1 MDFKENYYFEK
12 YEQLAVLADTQKC
25 KTILSRNT
33 DTNEIVVFK
42 VMDKHGLD
50 VYDRLKDLD
59 NSNIVDVM
67 DCFLHE
73 DKCVAVEEFVNGKRL
88 CDVLQKN
95 IPVEVIVDYVR
106 QICNGLK
113 EVHNKN
119 IVHRD
124 LQPKNIIVDRHN
136 HITIIDFDIA
146 RIRKEEADSDTEFL
160 GTVGYA
166 SPEQFGFAQTDKRS
180 DIYSLGVLIGD
191 MVKPYAKTVR
201 EVSEEE
207 IVYTGTSLTLEEH
220 KIVERLVKMSR
231 KCTEIAPEKRYKSIE
246 EIEKKL
252 KYIKLYNQD
261 ILELDELEELKPVM
275 DVIHTKYPEVG
286 KGNLGIG
293 STIFAVKPGDGS
305 AREQAAS
312 CQKVLGG
319 WANIANEYAT
329 KRYRSNLINW
339 GMIPFVIDQGELP
352 FHNLDYLFV
361 PKIREA
367 IADGKT
373 EFEAYVVKDGALKPF
388 TLRMGELTPDE
399 KDIILKGCLINY
411 YRG

>member
-42 VMDKHGLD
+42 VMDKHSLD
-50 VYDRLKDLD
+50 VYHRLKDLD

-201 EVSEEE
+201 EVSGEE
-207 IVYTGTSLTLEEH
+207 IVYTGTGLTLEH

-252 KYIKLYNQD
+252 KYIKHYNQD
-261 ILELDELEELKPVM
+261 ILEPDELEELSFRGIIRTVPGFRKNNILHKIIAIIMYVSVFATYIEIGTSVINVKKGYKWLCVILSEMCWIIPYIYLTNIG
-275 DVIHTKYPEVG
+275 DVVYRIRKRKFKYKFFEYL
-286 KGNLGIG
+286 NRIGI
-293 STIFAVKPGDGS
+293 A
-305 AREQAAS
+305 
-312 CQKVLGG
+312 L
-319 WANIANEYAT
+319 
-329 KRYRSNLINW
+329 
-339 GMIPFVIDQGELP
+339 VIWL
-352 FHNLDYLFV
+352 
-361 PKIREA
+361 A
-367 IADGKT
+367 I
-373 EFEAYVVKDGALKPF
+373 L
-388 TLRMGELTPDE
+388 
-399 KDIILKGCLINY
+399 IILSIITLK
-411 YRG
+411 

>member
-42 VMDKHGLD
+42 VMDKHGFD
-50 VYDRLKDLD
+50 VYHRLKDLD

-201 EVSEEE
+201 EVSGEE
-207 IVYTGTSLTLEEH
+207 IVSSLTLEEH

-252 KYIKLYNQD
+252 KYIKHYNQD
-261 ILELDELEELKPVM
+261 ILEPDELEELSFRGIIRTVPGFRKNNILHKIIAIIMYVSVFATYIEIGTSVINVKKGYKWLCVILSEMCWIIPYIYLTNIG
-275 DVIHTKYPEVG
+275 DVVYRIRKRKFKYKFFEYL
-286 KGNLGIG
+286 NRIGI
-293 STIFAVKPGDGS
+293 A
-305 AREQAAS
+305 
-312 CQKVLGG
+312 L
-319 WANIANEYAT
+319 
-329 KRYRSNLINW
+329 
-339 GMIPFVIDQGELP
+339 VIWL
-352 FHNLDYLFV
+352 
-361 PKIREA
+361 A
-367 IADGKT
+367 I
-373 EFEAYVVKDGALKPF
+373 L
-388 TLRMGELTPDE
+388 
-399 KDIILKGCLINY
+399 IILSIITLK
-411 YRG
+411 

>member
-50 VYDRLKDLD
+50 VYHRLKDLD

-67 DCFLHE
+67 DCFLYE

-88 CDVLQKN
+88 YDILQKN
-95 IPVEVIVDYVR
+95 IPVEVIVDYVK

-201 EVSEEE
+201 EASEEE

-246 EIEKKL
+246 EIEKNL
-252 KYIKLYNQD
+252 KYNKHYNQD
-261 ILELDELEELKPVM
+261 ILEPDELQELSFRGIIRTVPGFRKKNNILYKIIAIIMYVFVFATYIEIGTSAINVKKGYKWLCVILSEMCWIIPYIYLTNIG
-275 DVIHTKYPEVG
+275 DVVYRIRKRKFKYKFFEYL
-286 KGNLGIG
+286 NRIGI
-293 STIFAVKPGDGS
+293 A
-305 AREQAAS
+305 
-312 CQKVLGG
+312 L
-319 WANIANEYAT
+319 
-329 KRYRSNLINW
+329 
-339 GMIPFVIDQGELP
+339 VIWL
-352 FHNLDYLFV
+352 
-361 PKIREA
+361 A
-367 IADGKT
+367 I
-373 EFEAYVVKDGALKPF
+373 L
-388 TLRMGELTPDE
+388 
-399 KDIILKGCLINY
+399 IILSIITLK
-411 YRG
+411 

>member
-207 IVYTGTSLTLEEH
+207 IVYTGTSLTLEEGTSVINV
-220 KIVERLVKMSR
+220 KKGYKWLCVILSEMCWIIPYIYLTNIGDVVYRIRKRKFKYKFFEYLNRIGIALV
-231 KCTEIAPEKRYKSIE
+231 IWLA
-246 EIEKKL
+246 
-252 KYIKLYNQD
+252 
-261 ILELDELEELKPVM
+261 IL
-275 DVIHTKYPEVG
+275 
-286 KGNLGIG
+286 
-293 STIFAVKPGDGS
+293 
-305 AREQAAS
+305 
-312 CQKVLGG
+312 
-319 WANIANEYAT
+319 
-329 KRYRSNLINW
+329 
-339 GMIPFVIDQGELP
+339 
-352 FHNLDYLFV
+352 
-361 PKIREA
+361 
-367 IADGKT
+367 
-373 EFEAYVVKDGALKPF
+373 
-388 TLRMGELTPDE
+388 
-399 KDIILKGCLINY
+399 IILSIITLK
-411 YRG
+411 

>member
-50 VYDRLKDLD
+50 VYHRLKDLD

-95 IPVEVIVDYVR
+95 IPVEVIVDYVK

-201 EVSEEE
+201 EVSGEE
-207 IVYTGTSLTLEEH
+207 IVYTGTGLTLEE
-220 KIVERLVKMSR
+220 
-231 KCTEIAPEKRYKSIE
+231 APEKRYKSIE

-252 KYIKLYNQD
+252 KYIKHYNQD
-261 ILELDELEELKPVM
+261 ILEPDELEELSFRGIIRTVPGFRKNNILHKIIAIIMYVSVFATYIEIGTSVINVKKGYKWLCVILSEMCWIIPYIYLTNIG
-275 DVIHTKYPEVG
+275 DVVYRIRKRKFKYKFFEYL
-286 KGNLGIG
+286 NRIGI
-293 STIFAVKPGDGS
+293 A
-305 AREQAAS
+305 
-312 CQKVLGG
+312 L
-319 WANIANEYAT
+319 
-329 KRYRSNLINW
+329 
-339 GMIPFVIDQGELP
+339 VIWL
-352 FHNLDYLFV
+352 
-361 PKIREA
+361 A
-367 IADGKT
+367 I
-373 EFEAYVVKDGALKPF
+373 L
-388 TLRMGELTPDE
+388 
-399 KDIILKGCLINY
+399 IILSIITLK
-411 YRG
+411 

>member
-201 EVSEEE
+201 EVS
-207 IVYTGTSLTLEEH
+207 G
-220 KIVERLVKMSR
+220 
-231 KCTEIAPEKRYKSIE
+231 E

-261 ILELDELEELKPVM
+261 ILEPDELEELSFRGIIRTVPGFRKNNILHKIIAIIMYVSVFATYIEIGTSAINVKKGYKWLCVILSEMCWIIPYIYLTNIG
-275 DVIHTKYPEVG
+275 DVVYRIRKRKFKYKFFEYL
-286 KGNLGIG
+286 NRIGI
-293 STIFAVKPGDGS
+293 A
-305 AREQAAS
+305 
-312 CQKVLGG
+312 L
-319 WANIANEYAT
+319 
-329 KRYRSNLINW
+329 
-339 GMIPFVIDQGELP
+339 VIWL
-352 FHNLDYLFV
+352 
-361 PKIREA
+361 A
-367 IADGKT
+367 I
-373 EFEAYVVKDGALKPF
+373 L
-388 TLRMGELTPDE
+388 
-399 KDIILKGCLINY
+399 IILSIITLK
-411 YRG
+411 

>member
-50 VYDRLKDLD
+50 VYHRLKDLD

-88 CDVLQKN
+88 YDILQKN
-95 IPVEVIVDYVR
+95 IPVEVIIDYVK

-201 EVSEEE
+201 EASEEE
-207 IVYTGTSLTLEEH
+207 I
-220 KIVERLVKMSR
+220 
-231 KCTEIAPEKRYKSIE
+231 EKNLRYNKH
-246 EIEKKL
+246 
-252 KYIKLYNQD
+252 YNQD
-261 ILELDELEELKPVM
+261 ILEPDELEELSFRGIIRTVPGFRKNNILHKIIAIIMYVSVFATYIEIGTSAINVKKGYKWLCVILSEMCWIIPYIYLTNIG
-275 DVIHTKYPEVG
+275 DVVYRIRKRKFKYKFFEYL
-286 KGNLGIG
+286 NRIGI
-293 STIFAVKPGDGS
+293 A
-305 AREQAAS
+305 
-312 CQKVLGG
+312 L
-319 WANIANEYAT
+319 
-329 KRYRSNLINW
+329 
-339 GMIPFVIDQGELP
+339 VIWL
-352 FHNLDYLFV
+352 
-361 PKIREA
+361 A
-367 IADGKT
+367 I
-373 EFEAYVVKDGALKPF
+373 L
-388 TLRMGELTPDE
+388 
-399 KDIILKGCLINY
+399 IILSITTLK
-411 YRG
+411 

>member
-50 VYDRLKDLD
+50 VYHRLKNLD

-201 EVSEEE
+201 QAAEEE

-246 EIEKKL
+246 EIEKNL
-252 KYIKLYNQD
+252 KYNKHYNQD
-261 ILELDELEELKPVM
+261 ILEPDELEELSFRGIIRTVPGFRKNNILHKIIAIIMYVSVFATYIEIGTSAINVKKGYKWLCVILSEMCWIIPYIYLTNIG
-275 DVIHTKYPEVG
+275 DVVYRIRKRKFKYKFFEYL
-286 KGNLGIG
+286 NRIGI
-293 STIFAVKPGDGS
+293 A
-305 AREQAAS
+305 
-312 CQKVLGG
+312 L
-319 WANIANEYAT
+319 
-329 KRYRSNLINW
+329 
-339 GMIPFVIDQGELP
+339 VIWL
-352 FHNLDYLFV
+352 
-361 PKIREA
+361 A
-367 IADGKT
+367 I
-373 EFEAYVVKDGALKPF
+373 L
-388 TLRMGELTPDE
+388 
-399 KDIILKGCLINY
+399 IILSITTLK
-411 YRG
+411 

>member
-124 LQPKNIIVDRHN
+124 LQPKNIIV
-136 HITIIDFDIA
+136 
-146 RIRKEEADSDTEFL
+146 
-160 GTVGYA
+160 
-166 SPEQFGFAQTDKRS
+166 
-180 DIYSLGVLIGD
+180 
-191 MVKPYAKTVR
+191 
-201 EVSEEE
+201 
-207 IVYTGTSLTLEEH
+207 YTGTSLTLEEH

-246 EIEKKL
+246 EIEKKIEI
-252 KYIKLYNQD
+252 Y
-261 ILELDELEELKPVM
+261 
-275 DVIHTKYPEVG
+275 
-286 KGNLGIG
+286 
-293 STIFAVKPGDGS
+293 
-305 AREQAAS
+305 
-312 CQKVLGG
+312 
-319 WANIANEYAT
+319 
-329 KRYRSNLINW
+329 
-339 GMIPFVIDQGELP
+339 
-352 FHNLDYLFV
+352 
-361 PKIREA
+361 
-367 IADGKT
+367 
-373 EFEAYVVKDGALKPF
+373 
-388 TLRMGELTPDE
+388 
-399 KDIILKGCLINY
+399 
-411 YRG
+411 

>member
-50 VYDRLKDLD
+50 VYHRLKDLD
-59 NSNIVDVM
+59 NSNIVDVI

-146 RIRKEEADSDTEFL
+146 RIRKEEAEC
-160 GTVGYA
+160 
-166 SPEQFGFAQTDKRS
+166 ENR
-180 DIYSLGVLIGD
+180 
-191 MVKPYAKTVR
+191 
-201 EVSEEE
+201 
-207 IVYTGTSLTLEEH
+207 
-220 KIVERLVKMSR
+220 
-231 KCTEIAPEKRYKSIE
+231 
-246 EIEKKL
+246 
-252 KYIKLYNQD
+252 
-261 ILELDELEELKPVM
+261 
-275 DVIHTKYPEVG
+275 
-286 KGNLGIG
+286 
-293 STIFAVKPGDGS
+293 
-305 AREQAAS
+305 
-312 CQKVLGG
+312 
-319 WANIANEYAT
+319 
-329 KRYRSNLINW
+329 
-339 GMIPFVIDQGELP
+339 
-352 FHNLDYLFV
+352 
-361 PKIREA
+361 
-367 IADGKT
+367 
-373 EFEAYVVKDGALKPF
+373 
-388 TLRMGELTPDE
+388 
-399 KDIILKGCLINY
+399 
-411 YRG
+411 

>member
-25 KTILSRNT
+25 KTILSRNI

-146 RIRKEEADSDTEFL
+146 RIRKEEADSYTEFL

-166 SPEQFGFAQTDKRS
+166 SPE
-180 DIYSLGVLIGD
+180 
-191 MVKPYAKTVR
+191 
-201 EVSEEE
+201 
-207 IVYTGTSLTLEEH
+207 
-220 KIVERLVKMSR
+220 
-231 KCTEIAPEKRYKSIE
+231 
-246 EIEKKL
+246 
-252 KYIKLYNQD
+252 
-261 ILELDELEELKPVM
+261 
-275 DVIHTKYPEVG
+275 
-286 KGNLGIG
+286 
-293 STIFAVKPGDGS
+293 
-305 AREQAAS
+305 
-312 CQKVLGG
+312 
-319 WANIANEYAT
+319 
-329 KRYRSNLINW
+329 
-339 GMIPFVIDQGELP
+339 
-352 FHNLDYLFV
+352 
-361 PKIREA
+361 
-367 IADGKT
+367 
-373 EFEAYVVKDGALKPF
+373 
-388 TLRMGELTPDE
+388 
-399 KDIILKGCLINY
+399 
-411 YRG
+411 

>member
-12 YEQLAVLADTQKC
+12 YKQLAVLADTKKC

-180 DIYSLGVLIGD
+180 DIYSLGVLISN

-201 EVSEEE
+201 EASEEE
-207 IVYTGTSLTLEEH
+207 IAYTGSSLTLEEH
-220 KIVERLVKMSR
+220 RIIERLVKISR

-246 EIEKKL
+246 EIEKYL
-252 KYIKLYNQD
+252 KHNKHYNQD
-261 ILELDELEELKPVM
+261 ILEPDELEELSFRGIIKTVPGFRKNNILHKIIAIIMYVSVFAIYIQIGTSVINIKKGYKWLCVILSEM
-275 DVIHTKYPEVG
+275 CWIIPYIYLTNIGDVVYRIRKRKFKYKFFEYL
-286 KGNLGIG
+286 NRIGI
-293 STIFAVKPGDGS
+293 A
-305 AREQAAS
+305 
-312 CQKVLGG
+312 L
-319 WANIANEYAT
+319 
-329 KRYRSNLINW
+329 
-339 GMIPFVIDQGELP
+339 VIWL
-352 FHNLDYLFV
+352 
-361 PKIREA
+361 A
-367 IADGKT
+367 I
-373 EFEAYVVKDGALKPF
+373 L
-388 TLRMGELTPDE
+388 
-399 KDIILKGCLINY
+399 IILSITTLK
-411 YRG
+411 

>member
-201 EVSEEE
+201 EVSGEE

-246 EIEKKL
+246 KKL

-261 ILELDELEELKPVM
+261 ILEPDELEELSFRGIIRTVPGFRKNNILHKIIAIIMYVSVFATYIEIGTSVINVKKGYKWLCVILSEMCWIIPYIYLTNIG
-275 DVIHTKYPEVG
+275 DVVYRIRKRKFKYKFFEYL
-286 KGNLGIG
+286 NRIGI
-293 STIFAVKPGDGS
+293 A
-305 AREQAAS
+305 
-312 CQKVLGG
+312 L
-319 WANIANEYAT
+319 
-329 KRYRSNLINW
+329 
-339 GMIPFVIDQGELP
+339 VIWL
-352 FHNLDYLFV
+352 
-361 PKIREA
+361 A
-367 IADGKT
+367 I
-373 EFEAYVVKDGALKPF
+373 L
-388 TLRMGELTPDE
+388 
-399 KDIILKGCLINY
+399 IILSIITLK
-411 YRG
+411 

>member
-136 HITIIDFDIA
+136 HITIIDFDI
-146 RIRKEEADSDTEFL
+146 EEL
-160 GTVGYA
+160 
-166 SPEQFGFAQTDKRS
+166 
-180 DIYSLGVLIGD
+180 
-191 MVKPYAKTVR
+191 
-201 EVSEEE
+201 
-207 IVYTGTSLTLEEH
+207 
-220 KIVERLVKMSR
+220 
-231 KCTEIAPEKRYKSIE
+231 
-246 EIEKKL
+246 EKK
-252 KYIKLYNQD
+252 KPIVTQNF
-261 ILELDELEELKPVM
+261 LERWAMHHLSSLVLPRQTSEATFIPWACLLAIWSSLMLKPLGRSR
-275 DVIHTKYPEVG
+275 G
-286 KGNLGIG
+286 KKLC
-293 STIFAVKPGDGS
+293 TPVP
-305 AREQAAS
+305 
-312 CQKVLGG
+312 VL
-319 WANIANEYAT
+319 
-329 KRYRSNLINW
+329 
-339 GMIPFVIDQGELP
+339 
-352 FHNLDYLFV
+352 H
-361 PKIREA
+361 
-367 IADGKT
+367 
-373 EFEAYVVKDGALKPF
+373 
-388 TLRMGELTPDE
+388 
-399 KDIILKGCLINY
+399 
-411 YRG
+411 